1 MIGEG
6 FDAVLASA
14 KAGDGRALEVI
25 YRDLAPAV
33 LGYLRAQGAR
43 EPDDLASEVFVGVVR
58 DLPRFQGDERAFRS
72 WVFTITH
79 RRLVDERRRLGRR
92 PEVPV
97 DPGDL
102 RALARGPSGD
112 VELEALDRLGT
123 RWVAEALR
131 RLTPDQRTVLLL
143 RIVADLPLEDV
154 SRIMRKRTGA
164 VKTLQRRALIRLAKA
179 VSREGV
185 S

>member
-6 FDAVLASA
+6 FDAVVAA
-14 KAGDGRALEVI
+14 ARAGDEGALEVI

-43 EPDDLASEVFVGVVR
+43 EPEDLASEVFVGVVR
-58 DLPRFQGDERAFRS
+58 GLGRFQGEERAFRS

-79 RRLVDERRRLGRR
+79 RRLVDERRRLGGR

-97 DPGDL
+97 DPRDL
-102 RALARGPSGD
+102 RALARGPTGD
-112 VELEALDRLGT
+112 VEMEALDRLGA
-123 RWVAEALR
+123 RWMGEALR

-143 RIVADLPLEDV
+143 RVVADLGLEDV
-154 SRIMRKRTGA
+154 SRIMGKRIGA
-164 VKTLQRRALIRLAKA
+164 VKALQD
-179 VSREGV
+179 GP
-185 S
+185 